1 MKLLFAN
8 VRKKHWFLL
17 KVMAIVTNSNVNLI
31 QCSQPWKNYA
41 LKKRKKEKIHICNFL
56 KLLFLLP
63 LGSWKLIIFF
73 WKVDNTGLCSW
84 QKHSF
89 LFLIGIDC
97 WNPAFDVTPAN
108 LIKGIITEVGVLKPP
123 LDTEVNL
130 KLLK

>member
-1 MKLLFAN
+1 M
-8 VRKKHWFLL
+8 
-17 KVMAIVTNSNVNLI
+17 T
-31 QCSQPWKNYA
+31 
-41 LKKRKKEKIHICNFL
+41 
-56 KLLFLLP
+56 
-63 LGSWKLIIFF
+63 
-73 WKVDNTGLCSW
+73 
-84 QKHSF
+84 KHSF